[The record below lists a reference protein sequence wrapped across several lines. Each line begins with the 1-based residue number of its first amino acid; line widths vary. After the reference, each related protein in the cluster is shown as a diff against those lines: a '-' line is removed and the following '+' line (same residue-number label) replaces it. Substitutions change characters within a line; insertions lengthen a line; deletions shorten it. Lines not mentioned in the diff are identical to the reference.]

1 MEAPEAL
8 RTLIGIDGRV
18 TRLPVKLSRKE
29 LLADWLLESVE
40 FDREY
45 TEKEINEIFL
55 TIVDDYAL
63 IRRMLVESGKL
74 SRDAYGYSYRRPRID
89 LQ

>member
-1 MEAPEAL
+1 MEAPAAL
-8 RTLIGIDGRV
+8 RTLIGTDGRIA
-18 TRLPVKLSRKE
+18 RLPVKLSRKE

-55 TIVDDYAL
+55 ATVDDYAL

-74 SRDAYGYSYRRPRID
+74 NRDAYGYSYHRPRIEP
-89 LQ
+89 Q